1 MQYIVLFFRNDLCFH
16 NYKLSRK
23 IHESGQSDRN
33 ISYEIKSRK
42 VIEQELR
49 YKFRIDPY
57 KGKFNMFRAIKTLI
71 DKISTILFGRYYKFK
86 SDNIIKLKAMKFIVK
101 KILPE

>member
-16 NYKLSRK
+16 SYKLSRK

-33 ISYEIKSRK
+33 INYEIKRRK

-57 KGKFNMFRAIKTLI
+57 KGKFNMFRVIKTLI
-71 DKISTILFGRYYKFK
+71 NKISAILLRRYYKFK
-86 SDNIIKLKAMKFIVK
+86 SDNIIKLKAMKNYC
-101 KILPE
+101 